1 MKKECESRSESGNH
15 VRHLDAY
22 IMATDNDED
31 VVALLE
37 RDDWPVF
44 FDPRLN
50 QSWWAGKVRLTSIRE
65 CEVHDTH

>member
-1 MKKECESRSESGNH
+1 
-15 VRHLDAY
+15 
-22 IMATDNDED
+22 MATDNDED